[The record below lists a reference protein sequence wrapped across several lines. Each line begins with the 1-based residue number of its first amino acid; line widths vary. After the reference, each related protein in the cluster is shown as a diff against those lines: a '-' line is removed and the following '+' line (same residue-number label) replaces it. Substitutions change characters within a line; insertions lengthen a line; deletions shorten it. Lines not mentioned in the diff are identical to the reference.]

1 MSHIDDLIASAA
13 PQGIEFRTL
22 GEIAELVRGNGMP
35 KTDLTEAGVG
45 AIHYGQIYTRYGVW
59 TTSTL
64 SYVAPETA
72 AKLAKAN
79 PGDIIIT
86 NTSENVEDVCK
97 AVAWLGELPIVT
109 GGHATVIRH
118 GQDPKYLAYWF
129 QSESFRKQK
138 KALAT
143 GTKVIDV
150 SARQLA
156 KVRIPVPPLDVQR
169 EIVRILDQFT
179 QLEAELEAE
188 LEARRQQYA
197 YYRDS
202 LVRAVDGD
210 VVALGQLGTFIR
222 GRRFT
227 KNDVVDEGIPSIH
240 YGEIYTDY
248 GVSAS
253 RANRELRSDMAGQ
266 LRYAQPRDVIF
277 AGVGETVED
286 VGKAVAWLGDGP
298 VAVHDDT
305 FSFTSGL
312 DPKYVAYAVQTKDFH
327 AQKANYVARGK
338 VKRLSSAG
346 LAKITIPVPG
356 PAEQKRIVALLDG
369 FDTLVNDLRV
379 GLPAEL
385 AARRQQYEYYRDKLL
400 TFEEAAA

>member
-1 MSHIDDLIASAA
+1 MSRIDELLAEFA
-13 PQGIEFRTL
+13 PAGVVYRPL
-22 GEIAELVRGNGMP
+22 GEIATLVRGNGMP
-35 KTDLTEAGVG
+35 KAVLTEEGVG
-45 AIHYGQIYTRYGVW
+45 AIHYGQIYTRYGIW
-59 TTSTL
+59 ATKTL
-64 SYVAPETA
+64 SYVSPETA
-72 AKLAKAN
+72 MKLAKAD
-79 PGDIIIT
+79 PGDLIIT
-86 NTSENVEDVCK
+86 NTSENLDDVGK
-97 AVAWLGELPIVT
+97 AVAWLGEKQIVT
-109 GGHATVIRH
+109 GGHATIIKH
-118 GQDPKYLAYWF
+118 DEDPKFLSYWF
-129 QSESFRKQK
+129 ASEGFALQKRK
-138 KALAT
+138 LSS

-150 SARQLA
+150 SAKQLA
-156 KVRIPVPPLDVQR
+156 KVRIPVPPPQVQR

-202 LVRAVDGD
+202 LVGAVNGH
-210 VVALGQLGTFIR
+210 ATMGELGSFIR

-253 RANRELRSDMAGQ
+253 RANREVRPDMAGQ

-286 VGKAVAWLGDGP
+286 VGKAVAWLGDSP

-305 FSFTSGL
+305 FSFTSDL
-312 DPKYVAYAVQTKDFH
+312 DPKYVAYAVQTRDFH

-346 LAKITIPVPG
+346 LAKITIPVPS
-356 PAEQKRIVALLDG
+356 PAEQERIVALLDG
-369 FDTLVNDLRV
+369 FDTLVHDLSI

-385 AARRQQYEYYRDKLL
+385 AARRQQYEYYRDKLMD
-400 TFEEAAA
+400 FEEVSV